1 MALCL
6 EKDEQKLPKIDG
18 RVHVALPLVDEVF
31 WGMHANVFADTTP
44 DRRKLLR
51 SQEVCAFD
59 TESSK
64 FRERGREAGRVKR
77 KVKENRERE
86 RRDKVEAGGGG
97 HGDVIWE
104 PA

>member
-1 MALCL
+1 M
-6 EKDEQKLPKIDG
+6 
-18 RVHVALPLVDEVF
+18 ALPLVDEVF

-64 FRERGREAGRVKR
+64 LWEGGREAGREKR
-77 KVKENRERE
+77 KVNTHTHTQ
-86 RRDKVEAGGGG
+86 RRDKVEAGRGGD
-97 HGDVIWE
+97 GDVIWE